1 MISKK
6 SDDAVSPVVGVML
19 MVVITV
25 VIAAVIT
32 TFATGVA
39 TDAEAAPS
47 AVFDVK
53 IYDYYQ
59 ALDTSGGPDF
69 HITQL
74 SGDAVD
80 TKDLEIQLSWE
91 NNGKSYFSTYSADSF
106 KLQYPEGVDGGG
118 NVIRWQPMYVKTP
131 LTGDTIDEGE
141 FGTENGASIVNPMD
155 YYFGDAVLKPGMRL
169 TATADHLHDGQE
181 NKKSLYMDIIFNN
194 GVTDGLDSECG
205 IMKVMPEDTAVQVTI
220 LHVPSNKAIYD
231 KVVYVE

>member
-91 NNGKSYFSTYSADSF
+91 YNGKTYFSTYSADSF
-106 KLQYPEGVDGGG
+106 ESKNPGGINPGKG
-118 NVIRWQPMYVKTP
+118 NREQPMYVKTQVGGNMRTDYGSGS
-131 LTGDTIDEGE
+131 L
-141 FGTENGASIVNPMD
+141 N
-155 YYFGDAVLKPGMRL
+155 YYFGDAVLKPGLKL
-169 TATADHLHDGQE
+169 TASADFVTGESDR
-181 NKKSLYMDIIFNN
+181 NKCMDVIFNN
-194 GVTDGLDSECG
+194 GVTDGLDADKG
-205 IMKVMPEDTAVQVTI
+205 IMACMPEDTAVQVTI
-220 LHVPSNKAIYD
+220 LHIPSNKAIYD